1 VKITRTNE
9 LTATAR
15 PSWTEIKI
23 TPKKAVNMTR
33 KSNLSIFQMWQAAG
47 ISMRPITAV
56 TMIAPNTTLG
66 VYWNNGIRKRSV
78 TITVTD
84 ITIFEAAVF
93 APALLLTAE
102 REKAP
107 EIYSLY
113 EVNMCF

>member
-1 VKITRTNE
+1 
-9 LTATAR
+9 
-15 PSWTEIKI
+15 
-23 TPKKAVNMTR
+23 
-33 KSNLSIFQMWQAAG
+33 MWQAAG

-107 EIYSLY
+107 EIYSLNA
-113 EVNMCF
+113 VSMCFLHHVVFHKSENQYRQFSLLN

>member
-1 VKITRTNE
+1 
-9 LTATAR
+9 
-15 PSWTEIKI
+15 
-23 TPKKAVNMTR
+23 
-33 KSNLSIFQMWQAAG
+33 
-47 ISMRPITAV
+47 
-56 TMIAPNTTLG
+56 MIAPNTTLG

-107 EIYSLY
+107 
-113 EVNMCF
+113 VVT